1 MKCLE
6 KKRMEKKKEN
16 IKIGKDKKRW
26 IQRYRFIKIGNE
38 KKER

>member
-1 MKCLE
+1 MLGKE
-6 KKRMEKKKEN
+6 KDGKKEEN

-38 KKER
+38 KKDR